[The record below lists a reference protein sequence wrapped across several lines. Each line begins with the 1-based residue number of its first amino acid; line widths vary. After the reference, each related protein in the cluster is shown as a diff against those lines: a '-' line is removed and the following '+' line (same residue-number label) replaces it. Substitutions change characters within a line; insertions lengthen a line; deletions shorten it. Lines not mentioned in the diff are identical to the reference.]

1 MPSLLNEWWEHTI
14 SCVPTI
20 FVLALTCV
28 TFTDSLWE
36 KDKWPTFVQVHRS
49 HNTITIHDSQPFHK
63 YTSLRKADLQ
73 LMVLL
78 LLREGH
84 AVAQLVEASRK
95 VAGSIP
101 DGVIGIF
108 H

>member
-1 MPSLLNEWWEHTI
+1 MPSLLNEWWEHTS
-14 SCVPTI
+14 SCIPTI

-28 TFTDSLWE
+28 TFTGSLWE

-49 HNTITIHDSQPFHK
+49 HNTMNIRDLQPFHK
-63 YTSLRKADLQ
+63 YTNLRNADLQ
-73 LMVLL
+73 ITVLS
-78 LLREGH
+78 LLRVGH
-84 AVAQLVEASRK
+84 AVAQLAEASRK

-101 DGVIGIF
+101 DGVTGIS